1 MKKPPRAFA
10 VILNSKYEVLCMH
23 RAKDGLWGLPG
34 GKSEIISDARETP
47 AQNIV
52 REVFEETTIRLDM
65 DALSYLKVTR
75 GRTTI
80 YFLCYDGVTEPH
92 GPKTEVLAFEWKPP
106 VELIKDST
114 HRNALHASLHVAVD
128 VLIDMSTSTRDLYEA
143 FSAT

>member
-92 GPKTEVLAFEWKPP
+92 GPKTEVLAFEWK
-106 VELIKDST
+106 
-114 HRNALHASLHVAVD
+114 ALGVTPGTAHASLHIALD
-128 VLIDMSTSTRDLYEA
+128 VLIDMSTSTRDLYETL
-143 FSAT
+143 SASE